1 MAYTESDERSAQ
13 RRLREIYNRKTRRQR
28 IKLAEEFGYGGTD
41 ASKLRV
47 LRRITAQV
55 VPEGRLVRINQYFS
69 PYVTDDAPNP
79 WDGKYPDLA
88 LDGLFHI
95 VSSVMYVAEF
105 PDGIQT
111 FSNHLN
117 TRSDAAWQRTRAE
130 YRIQAAEAGLPR
142 RRVPVAPPAA
152 TEEAYSSEGEYMF
165 AKYAKDVVRSFLPPD
180 QGGYNLPESGTVI
193 AIGFSLRGNQELVE
207 MFADNGVEI
216 TIPPPEGDEYGIVLM
231 PSRRGVKQGEKV
243 PQGWAYKYQ
252 RKLPKAKRDRII
264 KYVNRASGQYG
275 IE

>member
-1 MAYTESDERSAQ
+1 
-13 RRLREIYNRKTRRQR
+13 
-28 IKLAEEFGYGGTD
+28 
-41 ASKLRV
+41 
-47 LRRITAQV
+47 
-55 VPEGRLVRINQYFS
+55 
-69 PYVTDDAPNP
+69 
-79 WDGKYPDLA
+79 
-88 LDGLFHI
+88 
-95 VSSVMYVAEF
+95 MYVAEF

-117 TRSDAAWQRTRAE
+117 TRSDAAWKRTRAE

-152 TEEAYSSEGEYMF
+152 TEEAYSSEVEYLF

-180 QGGYNLPESGTVI
+180 RGGYNLPESGKVI
-193 AIGFSLRGNQELVE
+193 AIGFSLRGNQELVR

-243 PQGWAYKYQ
+243 PQVWAYKYQ
-252 RKLPKAKRDRII
+252 RKLPKGKRDFII